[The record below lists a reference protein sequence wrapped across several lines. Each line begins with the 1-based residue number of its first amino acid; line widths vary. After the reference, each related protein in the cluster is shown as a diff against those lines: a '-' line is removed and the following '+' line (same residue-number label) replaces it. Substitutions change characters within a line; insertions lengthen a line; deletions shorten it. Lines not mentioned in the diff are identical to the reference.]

1 MKFIKEDK
9 KKKLLLFLSIILIF
23 GFEDK
28 KENAILE
35 ADALLRWTG
44 EFAVDGCGFFL
55 VIEDHEY
62 KPEDEVSIDDSFK
75 INGGL
80 DVVIKYEL
88 LNETIE
94 YSCGFAEPFEINGVK
109 LHSIE
114 KK

>member
-44 EFAVDGCGFFL
+44 EFAVDG
-55 VIEDHEY
+55 
-62 KPEDEVSIDDSFK
+62 
-75 INGGL
+75 
-80 DVVIKYEL
+80 
-88 LNETIE
+88 
-94 YSCGFAEPFEINGVK
+94 
-109 LHSIE
+109 
-114 KK
+114 